1 MAFLN
6 SFIQYVIVMIMLAAL
21 GFLGGFIG
29 KKVRDAVD
37 AKKAAEA
44 QTEDSDAAQ

>member
-1 MAFLN
+1 MTFLG

-29 KKVRDAVD
+29 KKIRDAVD

-44 QTEDSDAAQ
+44 TPDNGDAAQ

>member
-6 SFIQYVIVMIMLAAL
+6 SFVQYIIVMIMLAAL

-29 KKVRDAVD
+29 KKIRDAVD
-37 AKKAAEA
+37 AKKAAEG
-44 QTEDSDAAQ
+44 TSDSDDAAQ